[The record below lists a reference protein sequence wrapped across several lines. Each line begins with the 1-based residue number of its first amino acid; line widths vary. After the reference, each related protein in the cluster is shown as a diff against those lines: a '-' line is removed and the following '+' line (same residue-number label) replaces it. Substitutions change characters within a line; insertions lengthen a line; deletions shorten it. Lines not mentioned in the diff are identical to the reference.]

1 MTWLHVTSGP
11 FVDWGA
17 PQPLARIDPYLVWAA
32 ATAFADYAGVPT
44 GQVPALIELK
54 TGHDGRDLQ
63 REGQGEVTVPPAYA
77 TARVCSVTIGAGF
90 HRRMRLH
97 APLGDIVSRVELA
110 LPVAAPRAVQV
121 SPTAPSAGLPPA
133 PGTGAAVLGV
143 IDDGCAFAHASLRS
157 WDGTGWRSRIA
168 WLWDQRTDAPA
179 FGALG
184 GVPADF
190 GYGAEVPAATI
201 EQYLNGATRGGRLDE
216 ATCHEAAGYRR
227 LRRRA
232 THGMHVLDIAA
243 GPVAPSQRL
252 DAQHRPAPTT
262 TPDGTLVFVQLPPD
276 ALNDPTGGWLAGQVT
291 DGIRYVLNRA
301 PADASRIVVNVS
313 YGSRVGP
320 HDGTSTLEA
329 AIQELLAEEPRLQ
342 VVLPA
347 GNFFGDRAHA
357 VLDLPAGEAG
367 SADCFV
373 PPGSELPVFVEWWLP
388 AGVDLNQVS
397 VVVTPPDGAP
407 PSPPVGVRQARVGP
421 DGARPTCTVV
431 FPEYPA
437 LGTGGSCILVVI
449 EPTAH
454 RDPARARAPAGRW
467 RMSLTSSTPVQV
479 HGYVARGDADFG
491 MPRRGGRPRFVADP
505 AYDPQRFLRPAADD
519 PVGGSAGVPSSVR
532 RRGTLAWGDTQ
543 VASVGHPRLH
553 VVGGYRLRTP
563 WPAPTALQRHPP
575 YASAGPTRGGSRSGP
590 DLALP
595 SDQSVVLRGVRA
607 AGTRSGSTVR
617 LVGTSSAAPQLAR
630 YLVAGSPVPPPSV
643 PAGPAGQADAFF
655 GQGLVPPP

>member
-1 MTWLHVTSGP
+1 MTWRDVTSGP

-17 PQPLARIDPYLVWAA
+17 TQPLTRIDPYLVWAA
-32 ATAFADYAGVPT
+32 ATGFADYGGVPA

-54 TGHDGRDLQ
+54 AGHDGRDLQ

-77 TARVCSVTIGAGF
+77 MARVCSATIGAKF
-90 HRRMRLH
+90 HERMRVH
-97 APLGDIVSRVELA
+97 APLGSIVSRVELA
-110 LPVAAPRAVQV
+110 LPVAAPRTFKVGE
-121 SPTAPSAGLPPA
+121 TAPSAVAAPA
-133 PGTGAAVLGV
+133 SGGAAAVLGV

-157 WDGTGWRSRIA
+157 WSGAGWRSRIA

-179 FGALG
+179 FGSLG
-184 GVPADF
+184 AVPADF
-190 GYGAEVPAATI
+190 GYGAEVAAATI
-201 EQYLNGATRGGRLDE
+201 EQCLNDATQGGLLDE
-216 ATCHEAAGYRR
+216 AACYEAAGYRR

-243 GPVAPSQRL
+243 GPIAPSRRL
-252 DAQHRPAPTT
+252 DAQRRPAPTT
-262 TPDGTLVFVQLPPD
+262 TPDGAIVFVQLPPD
-276 ALNDPTGGWLAGQVT
+276 ALGDPTGGWLAGQVT

-301 PADASRIVVNVS
+301 PADAPRIVVNVS

-329 AIQELLAEEPRLQ
+329 AILELLAEEPRLQ

-357 VLDLPAGEAG
+357 VLDLPAGEAR
-367 SADCFV
+367 SAECFV

-388 AGVDLNQVS
+388 PGIDLDQVS
-397 VVVTPPDGAP
+397 VVVTPPGGAP

-431 FPEYPA
+431 FPEHPA
-437 LGTGGSCILVVI
+437 LGTVGGCILVVI

-454 RDPARARAPAGRW
+454 RDSARVPAPAGRW
-467 RMSLTSSTPVQV
+467 RMSLTSAMPAEV

-491 MPRRGGRPRFVADP
+491 MPRRGGRPRFVADA
-505 AYDPQRFLRPAADD
+505 AYDPQRFLRQAGDD
-519 PVGGSAGVPSSVR
+519 PVGGLPGPPSSVR
-532 RRGTLAWGDTQ
+532 RRGTLAWGDTH
-543 VASVGHPRLH
+543 AAPVGHPRLH
-553 VVGGYRLRTP
+553 VVGGYRHRTP

-575 YASAGPTRGGSRSGP
+575 YASAGPARGANRPGP

-595 SDQSVVLRGVRA
+595 SDQGVVLHGVRA

-630 YLVAGSPVPPPSV
+630 YLVAGSAVPAPSL
-643 PAGPAGQADAFF
+643 PAGPAGQAEAFF